1 VLRLSRLPGLPES
14 IVAMKDEWRLW
25 VGHAEP
31 HTAALP
37 LVSKEAGVGS
47 WEKHLTPMQKML
59 LLKIFRRDKLTF
71 AFSHY
76 VSKTLGNRCD
86 TRPLRRCRLACYGEG
101 RGGATGVR
109 SQRQRRVITPAPP

>member
-1 VLRLSRLPGLPES
+1 MSRLAGLPES

-47 WEKHLTPMQKML
+47 WEKQLTPMQKML

-76 VSKTLGNRCD
+76 VSKTLGNRCEPARLQ
-86 TRPLRRCRLACYGEG
+86 TPASPSPLRLLRRRARRCAASGN
-101 RGGATGVR
+101 GG
-109 SQRQRRVITPAPP
+109 

>member
-1 VLRLSRLPGLPES
+1 MCTAAPSHVPGLSRLAGLPES

-47 WEKHLTPMQKML
+47 WEKQLTPMQKML

-76 VSKTLGNRCD
+76 VSKTLGSRCD
-86 TRPLRRCRLACYGEG
+86 TRPLPASPLPSRLLPQGCAASGN
-101 RGGATGVR
+101 GG
-109 SQRQRRVITPAPP
+109 

>member
-1 VLRLSRLPGLPES
+1 
-14 IVAMKDEWRLW
+14 MKDEWRLW

-37 LVSKEAGVGS
+37 VVSKEAGVGS

-86 TRPLRRCRLACYGEG
+86 TRPLPASPLPSRLQRRRARRCH
-101 RGGATGVR
+101 RGAQPAATAGK
-109 SQRQRRVITPAPP
+109 PAPP